1 MIKKFLIFA
10 AGLLAGAI
18 LIGAFTGDKIM
29 KKVHVTKVPLLLY
42 SNAANAGPTML
53 PVGTSMYYDTSFDEG
68 FSRYIVYVN
77 VKADLDLTASALDT
91 IEPLD
96 GRPIRKEALLKLVKD
111 HPLTRQDLEKILQS
125 DRLSKDDIKEVLTRF
140 LETEK

>member
-1 MIKKFLIFA
+1 MIKKLLIFS

-18 LIGAFTGDKIM
+18 LISTLAGDKITR
-29 KKVHVTKVPLLLY
+29 KVHVTKVPLLLY
-42 SNAANAGPTML
+42 SDAVNSSQTLL

-77 VKADLDLTASALDT
+77 VKADLDLTVSPLD
-91 IEPLD
+91 IIAPLD

-125 DRLSKDDIKEVLTRF
+125 DRLSKEDIKEVLTRF